1 MSIDEWLHAVKQRR
15 TRRAIDLG
23 NDQRIEGGLLRMIS
37 LVVMAVLGRVHN
49 DGRPAMGLMPVRMLD
64 VRFGAVIR
72 SPGIGTR
79 RNRKRRAKT

>member
-1 MSIDEWLHAVKQRR
+1 M
-15 TRRAIDLG
+15 
-23 NDQRIEGGLLRMIS
+23 RMIS
-37 LVVMAVLGRVHN
+37 LVVMVVLGRVHN
-49 DGRPAMGLMPVRMLD
+49 DGRPAMGFVFIGMLN